1 MFEWSISDDK
11 KTSHFYLLAATV
23 GVALL
28 IWGIFIWLYVLAV
41 VVLLGIGLYL
51 FVKNNGSDMTHIRL
65 DEYGI
70 QVDDHYFDYT
80 SLEWYRLRYD
90 DEVPSQIRLFTKAN
104 NPLFRTR
111 DLDLPG
117 DIPARDIDI
126 FLSDRLD
133 KYSDEKRSILERWF
147 QI

>member
-1 MFEWSISDDK
+1 MFEWTVSDDQ
-11 KTSHFYLLAATV
+11 KTSNFYLIAATI

-28 IWGIFIWLYVLAV
+28 IWGIFIGLYVLAV
-41 VVLLGIGLYL
+41 VVLLGIGLYV
-51 FVKNNGSDMTHIRL
+51 FIKNNSSDTTHIHL

-70 QVDDHYFDYT
+70 QIDDRFFDYT
-80 SLEWYRLRYD
+80 SLDGYRLRYD
-90 DEVPSQIRLFTKAN
+90 DEVPVQIRLFIKVN

-111 DLDLPG
+111 DIDLPH
-117 DIPARDIDI
+117 DLPAREIDL

-133 KYSDEKRSILERWF
+133 KYSDEKRGVFERWF